1 MGKISRIWH
10 QIRFFTISGRIKRME
25 YLKKKG
31 YFRSVGERV
40 SNSSLKI
47 PLYPELISIGNNV
60 WIASDVT
67 FITHDVIHYMLNG
80 FDKNYK
86 FTEKMGCINIED
98 NVFIGNGTRIMYGV
112 NIGRNSIIAA
122 GSVIT
127 KDVEPYSIVAGVPA
141 RKILDFEDFHKK
153 KIEEQVE
160 IQNTILKNHKSGSV
174 TKEEADYLW
183 DEFWKKRDKIR
194 P

>member
-80 FDKNYK
+80 MDKNYK
-86 FTEKMGCINIED
+86 FTEKIGCINIED

-112 NIGRNSIIAA
+112 NIGKNSIIAA
-122 GSVIT
+122 GSV
-127 KDVEPYSIVAGVPA
+127 VAGVPA
-141 RKILDFEDFHKK
+141 KKIMDFEDFHNKRK
-153 KIEEQVE
+153 EEEQDILKTV
-160 IQNTILKNHKSGSV
+160 LKNHKSGFV

-183 DEFWKKRDKIR
+183 DEFWNKRGDLR
-194 P
+194 S